1 MWWSLRLRA
10 GAEPE
15 GAEYVEPVEPA
26 AGGEVENSVAPA
38 PDEAA
43 VEFPAPR
50 GAVRVELPLE
60 RDEVAWPPDRSRLNR
75 RNMYRV
81 LDRFGWREDLS

>member
-1 MWWSLRLRA
+1 VWWTLRLRA

-26 AGGEVENSVAPA
+26 AGSDFDDSVAPA
-38 PDEAA
+38 TEESA

-50 GAVRVELPLE
+50 RAVRVDLALE
-60 RDEVAWPPDRSRLNR
+60 RDDVSWPPDRSRLNR